1 MRIPFYKTF
10 SLEPL
15 SMDAYF
21 LRWRLFP
28 LDASQDLLDRL
39 MNATDLLPDKITT
52 VAQLED
58 RLTSPSESLIQVML
72 RLEGDLMILGAGGKM
87 GPTLAVMAKRAAE
100 AAGVKKKIFAV
111 ARSPLPALAKQ
122 GIETLL
128 CDLLDLDAVSRLPQV
143 ANLVYMVGRKFGST
157 GAEHATW
164 AVNMVAAYHV
174 ARTFSRARIA
184 AFSTGCIYPVMDL
197 RTGGA
202 TEATPPA
209 PVGEYAMSCL
219 GRERMFDLFA
229 ERGARVV
236 HIRLNYAVELRYG
249 VLVDIAMNV
258 HQGKPVDVT
267 TGFANV
273 IWQGDA
279 CDQILRSLE
288 IAASPAA
295 VLNVTGPET
304 FSIRAVAQEFGR
316 LFGAT
321 PIFIGEENGRG
332 YLSNAS
338 RANALFGNPSVP
350 LGRILAWIA
359 HWIKNGGETHGKPT
373 HFETQDGK
381 Y

>member
-1 MRIPFYKTF
+1 MHKTF

-15 SMDAYF
+15 SGDAYF
-21 LRWRLFP
+21 LRWRPAFP
-28 LDASQDLLDRL
+28 GAPQDSLDRS
-39 MNATDLLPDKITT
+39 MNALDSLSDPITT

-58 RLTSPSESLIQVML
+58 RLTSPSESLIRMMR
-72 RLEGDLMILGAGGKM
+72 RLEGDLMLLGAGGKM

-128 CDLLDLDAVSRLPQV
+128 CDLLDLDAVRRLPQV

-157 GAEHATW
+157 GAEPATW
-164 AVNMVAAYHV
+164 AVNVVAAYHV
-174 ARTFSRARIA
+174 ARTFSQSRIA
-184 AFSTGCIYPVMDL
+184 AFSTGCVYPVMDL

-219 GRERMFDLFA
+219 GRERMFDIFA

-249 VLVDIAMNV
+249 VLVDIALNV
-258 HQGKPVDVT
+258 LQGKPVDVT
-267 TGFANV
+267 TGYANV

-316 LFGAT
+316 LLGTT
-321 PIFIGEENGRG
+321 PVFTGEENGRG

-338 RANALFGNPSVP
+338 RANALFGNPAVP

-359 HWIKNGGETHGKPT
+359 HWIKNGGEIHGKPT